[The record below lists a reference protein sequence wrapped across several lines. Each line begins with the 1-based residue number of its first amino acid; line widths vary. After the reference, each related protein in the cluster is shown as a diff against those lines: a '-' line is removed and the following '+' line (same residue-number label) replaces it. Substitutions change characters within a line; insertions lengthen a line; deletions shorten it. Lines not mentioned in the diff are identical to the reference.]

1 MGQDRGLDQGLD
13 QDQDRKQNQ
22 EEQVGMEETAE
33 TVEVDVDAGA
43 VVEAVAEVAADAEQ
57 GEFVQTMDRP
67 MVAAVEIVVVTLRLV
82 NVAVTTVHSC
92 HSSVV
97 AYQDVHLVVEQGAP
111 FA

>member
-1 MGQDRGLDQGLD
+1 MV
-13 QDQDRKQNQ
+13 
-22 EEQVGMEETAE
+22 EAE
-33 TVEVDVDAGA
+33 T
-43 VVEAVAEVAADAEQ
+43 VEAVAEVAADAEQ